1 MTAKAVL
8 PKVSAVRR
16 APCAVRRGMVI
27 NHAENYKPKKARFVK
42 LAKKNPPP
50 CEKTTIAALMC
61 AVVLKG
67 DSRFR
72 GNDGRGGNDGRAKW

>member
-1 MTAKAVL
+1 MNSNT
-8 PKVSAVRR
+8 
-16 APCAVRRGMVI
+16 
-27 NHAENYKPKKARFVK
+27 KKARFVK